1 MLTSFLTVR
10 GNQYRSAVRSSEYR
24 GAIDSICSI
33 TSLIARGCLSGG
45 YPYFTSRRLMDD
57 LNFARTSSRTV
68 QSVRTS
74 RRMARLSLNINTVAT
89 QVSPMSRLIT
99 LVPLAGLS

>member
-1 MLTSFLTVR
+1 
-10 GNQYRSAVRSSEYR
+10 
-24 GAIDSICSI
+24 
-33 TSLIARGCLSGG
+33 
-45 YPYFTSRRLMDD
+45 MDD
-57 LNFARTSSRTV
+57 LNFARTSSPTV

-99 LVPLAGLS
+99 LVRPAESDKNNSTFLVTVLWCGSCKPIPNIA